1 MKRNKNFQSKQ
12 RILEVYWEIGKKG
25 IIFRNLNFQVSV
37 ILFKEIIIL
46 SLLLSLLLSLKEN
59 MKFAL

>member
-12 RILEVYWEIGKKG
+12 RILEGYWEIGKKG